1 LNRGNEELWCD
12 FIVVGAGTS
21 SLGLA
26 ARLAEVDSWTV
37 CVFERGPL
45 ENAMTGTQNF
55 SSSDDDFAINTFI
68 CFNLYL

>member
-1 LNRGNEELWCD
+1 MIIMIPSNLNRGIEELWCD

-26 ARLAEVDSWTV
+26 ARLAEVDSWKV

-45 ENAMTGTQNF
+45 EERMKGA
-55 SSSDDDFAINTFI
+55 
-68 CFNLYL
+68 